1 MNFKISIPVLCML
14 VWATACGSKEQPQD
28 NTNKK
33 YVISDTMMN
42 MIKLDSVRTSTVV
55 DQLTLTGSVSFNE
68 NNVVNIFPRSSGQIV
83 STTVSLGDFVHRGQV
98 LAVIKSADVAG
109 SYSDL
114 NSANADIS
122 IAKREMES
130 AENLYKNG
138 ISSEREYV
146 EAKQNYQKTLA
157 QANRIKAEI
166 SINGGS
172 GATQSGNYTLT
183 SPIDGYVVAKNA
195 TTGAFIR
202 SDDGKNIFTVSNLSN
217 VWVNAN
223 VYESDIPKVKQGY
236 SVKIIPM
243 SYPDKVFEGKIE
255 KVGDV
260 LDPENKS
267 MAVRISLANKDL
279 LLKPEMFVKVIVEN
293 TEGSMATCI
302 PTSSLISVDSKNYVV
317 VFNAKDDLQIVEVH
331 VIKKA
336 DDLTFIQ
343 SEDLKLGQKV
353 VTKYQSL
360 LFEELQ
366 KY

>member
-1 MNFKISIPVLCML
+1 MNFKISIPVLLMIVL
-14 VWATACGSKEQPQD
+14 AAACGTKEQPPVVSD
-28 NTNKK
+28 K
-33 YVISDTMMN
+33 YVLSDTMMN
-42 MIKLDSVRTSTVV
+42 MIQLDSVRTSTVV
-55 DQLTLTGSVSFNE
+55 DQLVLTGSVSFNE

-83 STTVSLGDFVHRGQV
+83 STNVSLGDYVRRGQV
-98 LAVIKSADVAG
+98 LAVIRSAEVAG
-109 SYSDL
+109 SYSEL

-130 AENLYKNG
+130 AEGLYKNG

-157 QANRIKAEI
+157 QASKIKAEI

-183 SPIDGYVVAKNA
+183 APIDGYVVAKNA

-202 SDDGKNIFTVSNLSN
+202 SDDGKNIFTVSNLNN

-243 SYPDKVFEGKIE
+243 SYPDKTFEGKIE

-260 LDPENKS
+260 LDPENKAMS
-267 MAVRISLANKDL
+267 VRISLANKDM

-293 TEGSMATCI
+293 TQGGMATCI
-302 PTSSLISVDSKNYVV
+302 PASSLVSIDSKNYVV
-317 VFNAKDDLQIVEVH
+317 VFNSKSDVKIAEVTVLKKSNDLV
-331 VIKKA
+331 
-336 DDLTFIQ
+336 FIQ
-343 SEDLKLGQKV
+343 SADLKVGQKV

-360 LFEELQ
+360 IFEELQ